1 MYMKWLITAAA
12 HNLLIQSF
20 VALIR
25 CVLQVDP
32 DDIRTP
38 DVEELGETTR
48 LYTLHCGI
56 ELNEPVTPSSA
67 GTTAMTHNDK
77 MNHQL
82 WLKSKANR

>member
-1 MYMKWLITAAA
+1 MAYYYCR
-12 HNLLIQSF
+12 HLLIQSF
-20 VALIR
+20 VALISR
-25 CVLQVDP
+25 VLQVDP

-56 ELNEPVTPSSA
+56 ELNEPVTPSSSA